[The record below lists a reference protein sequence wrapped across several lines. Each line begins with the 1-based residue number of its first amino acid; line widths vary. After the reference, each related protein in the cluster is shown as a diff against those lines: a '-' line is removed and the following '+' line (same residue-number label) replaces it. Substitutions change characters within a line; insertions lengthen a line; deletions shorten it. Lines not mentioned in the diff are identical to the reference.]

1 MAKLKKKV
9 RGLIES
15 EAELGEIDEEGNEIL
30 KVDSEDDQEDE
41 DFDFELEDIEGLID
55 NIDIEGDEENAREA
69 FRQQMLNEDNRLLK
83 KILQG
88 NYLSNREM
96 QTKLSK
102 DKKLQDRVEFIR
114 TVLTYLD
121 RESSEDDGSRS

>member
-1 MAKLKKKV
+1 MAKLKKRVK
-9 RGLIES
+9 GLIES

-88 NYLSNREM
+88 NYLSKREM

-102 DKKLQDRVEFIR
+102 DKKLQDRVEFI
-114 TVLTYLD
+114 LTFLT
-121 RESSEDDGSRS
+121 